1 MAIDP
6 SPSMSFRTSDDLA
19 LVQRI
24 VDRRQDALSELYDR
38 YAPLLLAVTR
48 RILESPSQAEEAL
61 LETFFQ
67 VWNQAERFDSGGSS
81 VSTWLVVLARGRAL
95 ERLRQR
101 KLRVRAADAP
111 QVEPAGGAEEHEEP
125 AELAELAEVSERR
138 TRVRRALAALS
149 VEQRE
154 VLDLAFFDGLSL
166 TEISERLR
174 APLATVKGRAL
185 HAMKKLRRELR
196 AEIRE
201 LM

>member
-6 SPSMSFRTSDDLA
+6 SSPMSFRSSDDLA
-19 LVQRI
+19 LIQRI
-24 VDRRQDALSELYDR
+24 IDRRQEALSELYDR
-38 YAPLLLAVTR
+38 YAPLVLAVTR
-48 RILESPSQAEEAL
+48 RILETPSQAEEAL

-81 VSTWLVVLARGRAL
+81 VSTWLVLLARGRAL

-101 KLRVRAADAP
+101 KLRVRPADAP
-111 QVEPAGGAEEHEEP
+111 QAEPGVGAVVH
-125 AELAELAEVSERR
+125 AELAEVAERR
-138 TRVRRALAALS
+138 ARVRRALGALS

-154 VLDLAFFDGLSL
+154 VLELAFFDGLSL
-166 TEISERLR
+166 AEIAERAR
-174 APLATVKGRAL
+174 SPLAAVKARAL
-185 HAMKKLRRELR
+185 HAMRKLRRELR

>member
-6 SPSMSFRTSDDLA
+6 SSPMSFRTSDDLA

-24 VDRRQDALSELYDR
+24 IDRRQEALGELYDR
-38 YAPLLLAVTR
+38 YSPLVLAVTR

-81 VSTWLVVLARGRAL
+81 VSTWLVLLARGRAL

-101 KLRVRAADAP
+101 RSRVKSAEAP
-111 QVEPAGGAEEHEEP
+111 QAEPGLDATVHN
-125 AELAELAEVSERR
+125 ELAEVAERR
-138 TRVRRALAALS
+138 ERVRRALGALS
-149 VEQRE
+149 AEQRE
-154 VLDLAFFDGLSL
+154 VLDLAFFEGLSL
-166 TEISERLR
+166 AEISERAR
-174 APLATVKGRAL
+174 TPLATVKTRAL
-185 HAMKKLRRELR
+185 HAMKRLRRELR